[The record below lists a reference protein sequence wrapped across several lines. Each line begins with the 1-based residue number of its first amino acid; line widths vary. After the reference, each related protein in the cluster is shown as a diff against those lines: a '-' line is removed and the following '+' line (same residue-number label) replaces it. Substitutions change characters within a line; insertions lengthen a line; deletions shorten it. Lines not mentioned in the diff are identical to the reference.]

1 MTRIRTAV
9 LSAALLFGLG
19 AVGGCS
25 TVTGSGAEPAV
36 STTSPADAEAPTGD
50 VEAPT
55 GDAEALLSAHGLSG
69 MTAREVV
76 ETLDQDPAARPL
88 EIMGSVTYDEVVLSD
103 ETAEVSLPLDG
114 DEFYISAAPYETRT
128 HDCYFHSLGT
138 CQGELTNTD
147 VHVSVVSDDGETL
160 IDEDMTTYAN
170 GFVGFWVPKDI
181 SGTVTITKDGLTA
194 EVPFSSDEEGATCL
208 TTVELT

>member
-1 MTRIRTAV
+1 MNRTRTAILTAV
-9 LSAALLFGLG
+9 LLLSLG
-19 AVGGCS
+19 VVGGCS
-25 TVTGSGAEPAV
+25 SVTGTGPEPV
-36 STTSPADAEAPTGD
+36 VTSESAGD
-50 VEAPT
+50 P
-55 GDAEALLSAHGLSG
+55 DALLSAHGLSG
-69 MTAREVV
+69 MDTREVI

-103 ETAEVSLPLDG
+103 ENSEVSLPLDG

-128 HDCYFHSLGT
+128 HECYFHSLGT

-147 VHVSVVSDDGETL
+147 VHVTVVSDDGETL
-160 IDEDMTTYAN
+160 IDDDMTTYAN

-181 SGTVTITKDGLTA
+181 TGTVRMTVDGKTA

-208 TTVELT
+208 TTLELT